1 MKGHAY
7 TAETRNTVCEFAIPF
22 TLSLLIW
29 NVFSFQSLLSQFRGV
44 APDYNRY
51 VYCLASP
58 FLLLIQASLCQT
70 RQTGRRGGEKSAKGK
85 IERGRLSQTAAEIGP
100 TKHKV
105 LENLKKSWKYSWK
118 FKNLR
123 TSKEY
128 VPCFIVVF
136 QILASWSLT
145 GDPCWPD
152 QGWTDV
158 CYSSVWP
165 DSVLC
170 CHLLSPI

>member
-1 MKGHAY
+1 MQHKAFHCVKVDFHCRVIFTGGTPEH
-7 TAETRNTVCEFAIPF
+7 F
-22 TLSLLIW
+22 TLVNEIEAMYERPRVNGR

-51 VYCLASP
+51 VYCLASS

-118 FKNLR
+118 VKNLR
-123 TSKEY
+123 TSEEY
-128 VPCFIVVF
+128 DPCFIVVF
-136 QILASWSLT
+136 
-145 GDPCWPD
+145 
-152 QGWTDV
+152 
-158 CYSSVWP
+158 
-165 DSVLC
+165 
-170 CHLLSPI
+170 